1 LPTFLDPLESIYD
14 SIEYFYISNK
24 HTLEHLLIEVLF
36 IFLINK
42 FIIYYVYAKMIS
54 MKTTRID
61 LHNHTT
67 RCNHAEGTI
76 DEYIQRAIELGID
89 IYGFSEHAPMDF
101 DEGYRLPV
109 CDMDAYVKDVLDAKE
124 RYKDDIEIL
133 LGYEVDYLPGHM
145 DERVLNADVDYL
157 IGSVHFID
165 KWSFDNPEFI
175 GGWKSKDIDEI
186 WKAYFEATEAMVK
199 MEKFDI
205 VGHLDLIKV
214 FKYLPKQDVR
224 ILAKEVLKAIKKAGM
239 VMELNAAGLR
249 KPVGEIYPS
258 KPLLEVAYELD
269 IPITFSSDAHA
280 VDQVGYGYE
289 ETTKLAKEIGYTQ
302 AVTFKDREK
311 QLITF

>member
-1 LPTFLDPLESIYD
+1 
-14 SIEYFYISNK
+14 
-24 HTLEHLLIEVLF
+24 
-36 IFLINK
+36 
-42 FIIYYVYAKMIS
+42 M
-54 MKTTRID
+54 
-61 LHNHTT
+61 
-67 RCNHAEGTI
+67 
-76 DEYIQRAIELGID
+76 
-89 IYGFSEHAPMDF
+89 
-101 DEGYRLPV
+101 
-109 CDMDAYVKDVLDAKE
+109 
-124 RYKDDIEIL
+124 
-133 LGYEVDYLPGHM
+133 
-145 DERVLNADVDYL
+145 LNADVDYL

-199 MEKFDI
+199 MGKFDI

-224 ILAKEVLKAIKKAGM
+224 ILAKDVLKAIKKAGM

-258 KPLLEVAYELD
+258 ESLLEVAYELD

-280 VDQVGYGYE
+280 VDQVGFGYE
-289 ETTKLAKEIGYTQ
+289 ETTSLAKALGYTQ
-302 AVTFKDREK
+302 AVTFKGREK